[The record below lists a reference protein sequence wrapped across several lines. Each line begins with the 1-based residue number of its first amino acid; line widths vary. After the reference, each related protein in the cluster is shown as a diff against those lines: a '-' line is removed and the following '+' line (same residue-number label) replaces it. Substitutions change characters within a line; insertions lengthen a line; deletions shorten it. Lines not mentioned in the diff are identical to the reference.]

1 MFPLSAFITFSPHR
15 RPSPIIVSR
24 RVDCCA
30 FWLSQKNLLK
40 MSAVCASNLH
50 LFVFSQLA
58 LMVFRL
64 PTPFESFVPAS
75 SDPISLSRPWRGT
88 FSLHGVNLFHP
99 TNGQQRLFV
108 ASAETE
114 GNK

>member
-1 MFPLSAFITFSPHR
+1 
-15 RPSPIIVSR
+15 
-24 RVDCCA
+24 
-30 FWLSQKNLLK
+30 